1 MARAKRT
8 TRADARRR
16 YRAAITE
23 STVEAD
29 DDVDLDPEPERE
41 SAPSPASRRPLQGP
55 SRSAG
60 TVSPRPSLLTAFRSS
75 FRPIDVRSDLAA
87 LPKLIRHW
95 SFLVAVALSAVG
107 AAAIP
112 VLGTNA
118 TTVTLYQYFSGP
130 QPLAPAL
137 LVGFFAARASYAL
150 GIIVGVASVAFEAIA
165 IGSGGF
171 DAAAAASTPPV
182 SRTDLM
188 GQLPYFLSVAVP
200 MSAFFASAAAWYRRF
215 LRTSTPNRGARQAA
229 AASRRPDGKVPRKPE
244 GRPLLAR
251 RR

>member
-1 MARAKRT
+1 VARAKRT
-8 TRADARRR
+8 TRAEARRR
-16 YRAAITE
+16 YRASVAGPA
-23 STVEAD
+23 VEGD
-29 DDVDLDPEPERE
+29 DDLDVDPEPEPEVTARPVGRRPAPAPSRAAG
-41 SAPSPASRRPLQGP
+41 SAP
-55 SRSAG
+55 
-60 TVSPRPSLLTAFRSS
+60 PRPSLLSAFRAS
-75 FRPIDVRSDLAA
+75 FRPIDIRGDLAV
-87 LPKLIRHW
+87 LPQLLRHW
-95 SFLVAVALSAVG
+95 SVLVAVALSAIG

-118 TTVTLYQYFSGP
+118 TSVTLYQYFSGP

-137 LVGFFAARASYAL
+137 LVGFFAARGSYML
-150 GIIVGVASVAFEAIA
+150 GIIVGVLSVAFEGIA
-165 IGSGGF
+165 IGAGGF
-171 DAAAAASTPPV
+171 DAAAASSTPPV
-182 SRTDLM
+182 SRTDLL

-229 AASRRPDGKVPRKPE
+229 AAARRPDGKVPRKPE